1 MGLLDDVINFIT
13 NGSLAGLPPLVVML
27 LPFIIGLIVGYF
39 AIKFLKLALI
49 VILVLAVVI
58 FFGLY
63 SVNIPALEQYGST
76 AVAYVAVFIGL
87 LPLSI
92 GFIIGAIV
100 GFIVG

>member
-1 MGLLDDVINFIT
+1 MGLIDEVIHFIT
-13 NGSLAGLPPLVVML
+13 NGSLGGLPPLVVIF
-27 LPFIIGLIVGYF
+27 LPFIIGLTVGFF

-63 SVNIPALEQYGST
+63 SVNIPALEQYGSS
-76 AVAYVAVFIGL
+76 ALAYVAILVGL

-100 GFIVG
+100 SFILD